1 MPLDRSV
8 HFKTVVQEGN
18 RLQVPCLIR
27 WRFRLDPSQ
36 VLEVRI
42 RVAERIGAR
51 TETYYAKMRRDGRFG
66 IPKLIMK
73 LCEIKAGDIV
83 EVTLSPPE
91 TDEEHGEEQD

>member
-1 MPLDRSV
+1 LES
-8 HFKTVVQEGN
+8 
-18 RLQVPCLIR
+18 
-27 WRFRLDPSQ
+27 SQ

-42 RVAERIGAR
+42 RVAERIGTR
-51 TETYYAKMRRDGRFG
+51 VETYYAKMRRDGRFG